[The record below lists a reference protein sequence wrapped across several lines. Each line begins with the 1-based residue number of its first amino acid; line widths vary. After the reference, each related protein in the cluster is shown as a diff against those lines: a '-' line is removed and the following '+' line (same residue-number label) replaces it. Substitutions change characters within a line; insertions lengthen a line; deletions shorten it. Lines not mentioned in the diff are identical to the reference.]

1 MTPEDQKML
10 DRINEYAEKVLA
22 DIDPQKTQVSLQLQK
37 LRPVMEEISKET
49 NIPLEDIFIKYMDL
63 QSEAS
68 LKNEA
73 DFKAKYGDPSKYGDI
88 QDFTLF

>member
-1 MTPEDQKML
+1 MTPEDQKLL
-10 DRINEYAEKVLA
+10 DRINEYAEKVLS
-22 DIDPQKTQVSLQLQK
+22 DIDPQKTQISIQLERLK
-37 LRPVMEEISKET
+37 PVMEEISKEM
-49 NIPLEDIFIKYMDL
+49 NMPLEDVFIKYMDL

-88 QDFTLF
+88 QDFTMF

>member
-1 MTPEDQKML
+1 MTPEDQKFL

-22 DIDPQKTQVSLQLQK
+22 DIDPQKTQVSVQLQK

-49 NIPLEDIFIKYMDL
+49 GVALEDIFIRYMDL

-73 DFKAKYGDPSKYGDI
+73 AFKEKYGDPSKYGDI
-88 QDFTLF
+88 QDFRLF